1 MIIVVMGISAS
12 GKSTL
17 GSALAE
23 ALGWQFLEGDDYHP
37 NTNIEKMRSGEPLD
51 DRDRL
56 PWLQTINQEL
66 RQLDEA
72 DRDAVVACSALKSRY
87 RELLAE
93 GVDQLRY
100 VYLSGNPDL
109 IRQRIATRKGH
120 FMPPELIDS
129 QIAAMEPPQNAIR
142 INIELPVATQVADLL
157 QALGLSGMHEYQAKP
172 IADGLAFPEG
182 PRWHDNHFWFTD
194 QHDASVYQLSPEGE
208 LTRYAT
214 TDDRPGG
221 LGWLPDGSLLVV
233 YMTQRRLMRRSH
245 NRWVEY
251 ADLSSLAS
259 YHCNDMVVDRRG
271 VVFAGNFG
279 EPIKAGH
286 SMGPAELIRIDANGQ
301 AQVVSTDLVFPN
313 GSAIA
318 EDGTELLVA
327 ETFAHRISRFDL
339 DSDSQLSNHHIW
351 AELGAV
357 TPDGICL
364 DAEGALW
371 VASPFTH
378 EVVRVAEGGERLASC
393 RTQGTPYACMLGGGD
408 RRTLYICTSE
418 SDEPDQAARIKS
430 GRIESVRV
438 DVPGCGLP

>member
-23 ALGWQFLEGDDYHP
+23 SMGWVFLEGDDYHP
-37 NTNIEKMRSGEPLD
+37 KANIEKMRSGTPLED
-51 DRDRL
+51 GDRL
-56 PWLQTINQEL
+56 PWLRAINREL
-66 RQLDEA
+66 RQLDA
-72 DRDAVVACSALKSRY
+72 AGSDAVVACSALKSRY
-87 RELLAE
+87 REILADGIE
-93 GVDQLRY
+93 QLRY
-100 VYLSGNPDL
+100 VYLYGNPDL
-109 IRQRIATRKGH
+109 IRQRIASRKGH

-129 QIAAMEPPQNAIR
+129 QIAAMEPPHNALKV
-142 INIELPVATQVADLL
+142 NIELPVASQAAEVL
-157 QALGLSGMHEYQAKP
+157 QAMELCCMHEYQAEP
-172 IADGLAFPEG
+172 IAGGLAFPEG

-194 QHDASVYQLSPEGE
+194 QHDASVYQLSPAGA

-214 TDDRPGG
+214 TEDRPGG

-233 YMTQRRLMRRSH
+233 YMTRRKLMRRSQD
-245 NRWVEY
+245 RWVEY

-259 YHCNDMVVDRRG
+259 FHCNDIVVDSRG

-279 EPIKAGH
+279 EPIKPGQP
-286 SMGPAELIRIDANGQ
+286 MGPAELIRIDTNGQ
-301 AQVVSTDLVFPN
+301 AQVVSNDLVFPN
-313 GSAIA
+313 GSAIS
-318 EDGTELLVA
+318 EDGTELIIA

-339 DSDSQLSNHHIW
+339 DSDSQLSNHRIW
-351 AELGAV
+351 AELGDV

-378 EVVRVAEGGERLASC
+378 EVLRLAEGGERLASC
-393 RTQGTPYACMLGGGD
+393 RTQGTPYACMLGGDD

-418 SDEPDQAARIKS
+418 SDEPEEAARIKS
-430 GRIESVRV
+430 GRIESVQV